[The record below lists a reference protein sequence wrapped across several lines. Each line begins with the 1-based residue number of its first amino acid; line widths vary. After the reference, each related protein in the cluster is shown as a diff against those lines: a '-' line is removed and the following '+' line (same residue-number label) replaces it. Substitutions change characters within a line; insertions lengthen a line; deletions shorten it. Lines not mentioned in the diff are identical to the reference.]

1 MMEIKRFK
9 IKDSMKR
16 GKINIVRY
24 YIEDYKNK
32 DNNGFKVLRDIEN
45 FSNRK
50 SLGMKDLDILRDYVL
65 WTTIEFK
72 GGKYVST
79 DLTECGNKLDFDIQ
93 QNYSK
98 KGKLRK
104 IVGFSIS
111 FME

>member
-72 GGKYVST
+72 GGKYEST
-79 DLTECGNKLDFDIQ
+79 DLTECGHKLDFDIQ

-111 FME
+111 FMK